1 MRVATALRIVSVVVA
16 AKALLIGVVYWRR
29 AEILGRPVHIGAG
42 SWACLMARKP
52 ESSPNSPAP
61 NSPPSRPSHPTSTH
75 SSGDSDPSSSRLH
88 PRCST
93 CTAAPPEQPPAS
105 WGKPQTSHDSAAN
118 PPLSA
123 TRDWPRCR
131 TGQAVHMAGCAH
143 TKEATDASTAPC
155 IRRPWCA
162 SKLAARGPTNTA
174 GAANPILHPRVMRR
188 LNASWHGRCISAY
201 ATATPDTRSRRPSPT
216 SSCAANVVATFPH
229 GRPQHT
235 AARDPAPPTAKPT
248 GGRDRCGVC
257 GADRPQPRLVDRPRT
272 RALTSQ
278 HRWRSV
284 ERPTLWG

>member
-1 MRVATALRIVSVVVA
+1 
-16 AKALLIGVVYWRR
+16 
-29 AEILGRPVHIGAG
+29 
-42 SWACLMARKP
+42 MARKP

-75 SSGDSDPSSSRLH
+75 SSGDSGPWSSR
-88 PRCST
+88 
-93 CTAAPPEQPPAS
+93 CTRAARRVRLRHQNSRPHCGGS
-105 WGKPQTSHDSAAN
+105 RGHLTIPQRIRLC
-118 PPLSA
+118 PL
-123 TRDWPRCR
+123 RR
-131 TGQAVHMAGCAH
+131 TGPVPHWSGGAHGRLRAHKGGNRRLNSALHQAALVRIKAGGPWAD
-143 TKEATDASTAPC
+143 EY
-155 IRRPWCA
+155 RRRRE
-162 SKLAARGPTNTA
+162 SDS
-174 GAANPILHPRVMRR
+174 HPRVMRR
-188 LNASWHGRCISAY
+188 LNASWHGRCISAS
-201 ATATPDTRSRRPSPT
+201 ATATPDTRSRRPSP

>member
-1 MRVATALRIVSVVVA
+1 MRVATALRIVSVVTVA
-16 AKALLIGVVYWRR
+16 KTVLIGVVYWRR

-61 NSPPSRPSHPTSTH
+61 SSPPSRPSHPTSTH

-174 GAANPILHPRVMRR
+174 GAANPILIP
-188 LNASWHGRCISAY
+188 G
-201 ATATPDTRSRRPSPT
+201 
-216 SSCAANVVATFPH
+216 SCGDSTQAGTDAVS
-229 GRPQHT
+229 
-235 AARDPAPPTAKPT
+235 APP
-248 GGRDRCGVC
+248 
-257 GADRPQPRLVDRPRT
+257 QRPRRIRAHGGPHRHRAAQPT
-272 RALTSQ
+272 LSQHFPTVVRSTPPRGTQRRRQPSSPVVVTDAAIAALTALNRDWSIALGL
-278 HRWRSV
+278 
-284 ERPTLWG
+284 EP